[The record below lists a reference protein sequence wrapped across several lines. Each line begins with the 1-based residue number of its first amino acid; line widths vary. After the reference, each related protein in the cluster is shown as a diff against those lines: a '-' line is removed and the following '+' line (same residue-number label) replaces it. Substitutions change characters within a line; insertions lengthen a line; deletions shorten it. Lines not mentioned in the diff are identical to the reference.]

1 MSRFYLNLIFFKKR
15 EVKKFFGHFTKID
28 KLAFWVCLTFSITLL
43 TASFILPPSGQID
56 PSVIGAVGEL
66 FGFATLAVVIKAIGK
81 GSDITLQ
88 KGDVNVTLNNP
99 DKGDEE

>member
-1 MSRFYLNLIFFKKR
+1 ML
-15 EVKKFFGHFTKID
+15 
-28 KLAFWVCLTFSITLL
+28 
-43 TASFILPPSGQID
+43 
-56 PSVIGAVGEL
+56 GATGEL
-66 FGFATLAVVIKAIGK
+66 FGFATLGVVIKAISR